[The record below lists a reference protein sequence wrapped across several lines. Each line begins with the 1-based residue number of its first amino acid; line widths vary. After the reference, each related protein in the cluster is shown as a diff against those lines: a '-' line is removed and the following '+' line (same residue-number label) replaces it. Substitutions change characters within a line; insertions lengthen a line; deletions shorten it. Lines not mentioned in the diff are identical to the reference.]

1 MSHQPGPVTRASG
14 LTWGPPSDLRHRPSV
29 ALTNLNEG
37 QRRPWWA
44 CSPTIWVNISAP
56 GLRASGIMTQT
67 ISAPGSLDFT
77 LFYDLILSFYFTIS
91 LSSTYMSV
99 YFTLFQIFYFILSC
113 YYLFWF
119 WIFSLRC
126 NPHVSASAVL
136 SAPPRACLPRG
147 HLGRQTFLR
156 TGQRPSPP
164 DTLQV
169 PAGPFPGGSR
179 RHSSVGQPRGGGDT
193 ELGDTQDC
201 PILWPHPPVG

>member
-1 MSHQPGPVTRASG
+1 M
-14 LTWGPPSDLRHRPSV
+14 

-126 NPHVSASAVL
+126 NPHVIKRQRSPEC
-136 SAPPRACLPRG
+136 SAPCMFAAWSPRQADVLKD
-147 HLGRQTFLR
+147 
-156 TGQRPSPP
+156 RP
-164 DTLQV
+164 
-169 PAGPFPGGSR
+169 APFP
-179 RHSSVGQPRGGGDT
+179 T
-193 ELGDTQDC
+193 
-201 PILWPHPPVG
+201 